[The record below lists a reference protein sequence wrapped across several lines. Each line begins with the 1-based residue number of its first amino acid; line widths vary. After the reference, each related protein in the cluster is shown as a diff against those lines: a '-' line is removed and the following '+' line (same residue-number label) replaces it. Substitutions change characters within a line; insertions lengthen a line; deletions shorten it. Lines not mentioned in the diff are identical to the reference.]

1 MLLDDPRH
9 SPVGKPAKFDFFEP
23 AGSLVRAAPKETKM
37 KRNLSLWLGLLA
49 FALLPVFA
57 QTPAPKGNTGK
68 IHGNVIGPEGALRTS
83 GTVSLST
90 DGGKNAK
97 FSFPVSASGSYSGE
111 ATPGNYTIVFR
122 APETPADKM
131 VDSIDGIKIMAGDDL
146 TQDIDM
152 TRKAFMDKL
161 APAER
166 KQAEDFRKQ
175 NSEVR
180 VLTNDLRTSGQDFKD
195 ADAARQTAKTTLG
208 ATASKDDIDAKEIEI
223 KVGKYTE
230 VESLMLKDTTA
241 KADVSALWD
250 ELGQAQLG
258 LAKTKGDA
266 QKYEDAETSYKKA
279 LEVEAS
285 SKKPSPQNQGAAYSG
300 LGEIYARTGKVPEA
314 TAAYDSA
321 AKVNPPSAESYL
333 ANEAAIFA
341 NAGNGEAAAAAAD
354 KAILADPKAPLPYYL
369 KGQGLIQKATIDAAG
384 KMILPPGCA
393 EAYQQYL
400 ALAPTGQYANDVKGI
415 LAESSQVHS
424 SAFGSDNAGKKK
436 KGK

>member
-1 MLLDDPRH
+1 
-9 SPVGKPAKFDFFEP
+9 
-23 AGSLVRAAPKETKM
+23 M

-111 ATPGNYTIVFR
+111 AVPGNYTLVFR
-122 APETPADKM
+122 APETPPDKM
-131 VDSIDGIKIMAGDDL
+131 VDSISGIKIMAGDDL

-161 APAER
+161 APADR

-175 NSEVR
+175 NSEVK
-180 VLTNDLRTSGQDFKD
+180 VLSNDLKTSAQDIKD
-195 ADAARQTAKTTLG
+195 AETARQAAKLALG
-208 ATASKDDIDAKEIEI
+208 AAASREDLDAKENEI
-223 KVGKYTE
+223 KVAKYTE
-230 VESLMLKDTTA
+230 VEALMLKDTTA

-258 LAKTKGDA
+258 LAKTKGDT
-266 QKYEDAETSYKKA
+266 QKYADAEASYKKA
-279 LEVEAS
+279 LEVEAA

-300 LGEIYARTGKVPEA
+300 LGEVYARTDKVPEA

-321 AKVNPPSAESYL
+321 AKANPPSAESYF
-333 ANEAAIFA
+333 ANEAAIFV
-341 NAGNGEAAAAAAD
+341 NAGKGDAAAAAAD
-354 KAILADPKAPLPYYL
+354 EAIKADPKVPLPYYL
-369 KGQGLIQKATIDAAG
+369 KGQGLIQKATIDPAG

-400 ALAPTGQYANDVKGI
+400 VLAPAGQYAGDVKGI

-424 SAFGSDNAGKKK
+424 SVFGNDATTKKK